1 MEALKGW
8 AIGACM
14 ASLAGTVVHFLSPS
28 GNVQRIFKV
37 VISVFFITV
46 LIYPIGLLGDGIS
59 DITEGYT
66 YPEYYADNVEK
77 IGDVLLQQSINQ
89 LELVVESVVEELEIT
104 DYEISIKTD
113 IDSDDSIVISSI
125 DVTVSES
132 CSERAQELS
141 VRLLE
146 DVDCQVNVYVGG
158 L

>member
-1 MEALKGW
+1 MKKEKEALACARKKTSIGGQALIEGIMMRGPQKSFMAVRNTKGE
-8 AIGACM
+8 I
-14 ASLAGTVVHFLSPS
+14 
-28 GNVQRIFKV
+28 
-37 VISVFFITV
+37 
-46 LIYPIGLLGDGIS
+46 
-59 DITEGYT
+59 
-66 YPEYYADNVEK
+66 
-77 IGDVLLQQSINQ
+77 
-89 LELVVESVVEELEIT
+89 VVEELEIT

-141 VRLLE
+141 ARLLE